1 MIRQTA
7 FLPRYGWRI
16 EFFIDFTC
24 EHAEKV
30 LDAIEQIGGDD
41 YYLFKAASNLNSCE
55 KNSGLTY
62 SSPDYRTSVAV
73 VYRTDNFKEFINT
86 LSHECAHI
94 CAHVTKSFL
103 IKLNEEEFCE
113 MVGDL
118 MAQTSDAILRVSRQ
132 FIKG

>member
-7 FLPRYGWRI
+7 FLPRYGWRV

-24 EHAEKV
+24 ERTEDV
-30 LDAIEQIGGDD
+30 LDAIEQIGGGD
-41 YYLFKAASNLNSCE
+41 YHLMRAASNLKSCE

-62 SSPDYRTSVAV
+62 SSPDYRSSVAV
-73 VYRTDNFKEFINT
+73 VYRTDSFKEFVNT

-103 IKLNEEEFCE
+103 IKLDEEEFCE

-118 MAQTSDAILRVSRQ
+118 TAQTSEAILRVSRQ
-132 FIKG
+132 FTKG

>member
-1 MIRQTA
+1 MDTETSSKTYVFGNEGDKSGLGSGLI
-7 FLPRYGWRI
+7 PGM
-16 EFFIDFTC
+16 
-24 EHAEKV
+24 
-30 LDAIEQIGGDD
+30 IGGA
-41 YYLFKAASNLNSCE
+41 LTSGLGFGGFGGWGGLG
-55 KNSGLTY
+55 GLTY

-118 MAQTSDAILRVSRQ
+118 MAETSEEILRVSRQ
-132 FIKG
+132 FMKG